1 MAGFYDEMADMAR
14 ELLAP
19 ESAGGLGQGVI
30 TVERIEQEPMP
41 PDWPTWEPWEGA
53 ITIKT
58 YLLRGA
64 VSGVSKELV
73 DGTSIL
79 ASDQMLICADWMA
92 LISTQTGD
100 DDPVTSS
107 TIVPFDLAV
116 PEVVNVDGLPFTTLQ
131 RVPIPGAGVKAVHKF
146 IIRG

>member
-41 PDWPTWEPWEGA
+41 PHWPTWEPWEGA

-73 DGTSIL
+73 DGTTIL
-79 ASDQMLICADWMA
+79 ASDQMLVCADWQQ
-92 LISTQTGD
+92 LISTKVGE
-100 DDPVTSS
+100 DPAVASKA
-107 TIVPFDLAV
+107 IVPFDLKV
-116 PEVVNVDGLPFTTLQ
+116 GDIVQIDGKPVTTMQ
-131 RVPIPGAGVKAVHKF
+131 KIAIPGAGIVAAHKF
-146 IIRG
+146 IVRA